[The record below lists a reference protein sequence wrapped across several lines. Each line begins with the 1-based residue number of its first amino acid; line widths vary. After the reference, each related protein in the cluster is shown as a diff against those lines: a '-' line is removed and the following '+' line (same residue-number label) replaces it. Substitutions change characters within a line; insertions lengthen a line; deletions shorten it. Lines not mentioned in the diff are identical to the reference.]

1 MSSNIESIIQHFT
14 TESLKIL
21 YLDCLSKNDILRAN
35 LIVDIIDIYDE
46 IKNFQNLL
54 NIVIEK
60 IRINTN
66 LMLQYQDYI
75 RTKVIEYDYNLDLV
89 KNLEEYNQFHKI
101 KKDLNTYNEE
111 YKEYDDY
118 LSSLRVELQDNIKKD
133 LAFLMFN
140 YLNKKE

>member
-89 KNLEEYNQFHKI
+89 KNLEEYKQFHKI